1 VSPLQSVLI
10 GNERYTILSFLSIV
24 RNFAVLDGA
33 TDEYRKIILN
43 VVSKNQILVYAK
55 NGSLNSL
62 FFAFTR
68 LRQ

>member
-1 VSPLQSVLI
+1 MSPLQPVLI
-10 GNERYTILSFLSIV
+10 GNERYAILSLLSIV

-43 VVSKNQILVYAK
+43 FVSKMQILVYAK
-55 NGSLNSL
+55 NGGFNSL
-62 FFAFTR
+62 FLSFTH

>member
-1 VSPLQSVLI
+1 VSPLQPVLI
-10 GNERYTILSFLSIV
+10 GGEWYTILSLLSIV

-43 VVSKNQILVYAK
+43 VVSKMQILVYAK
-55 NGSLNSL
+55 NGSFNSL
-62 FFAFTR
+62 FFAFTH

>member
-1 VSPLQSVLI
+1 MSPLQVVLI

-43 VVSKNQILVYAK
+43 VVSKMQILVYAT
-55 NGSLNSL
+55 NESFNSL
-62 FFAFTR
+62 FFAFTHF
-68 LRQ
+68 RQ